1 MSIERLEKVIAKRNE
16 LEKLAQKYPETLMDD
31 FAANCGEDLKQEA
44 KIRQNYDEKIDA
56 NRDLQI
62 GIVGRVKAGK
72 SSLLNALLFNG
83 HTILPK
89 AATPMTAA
97 LTVLSYSEKIELKI
111 HFFDE
116 ADFDAL
122 KSKSDAY
129 EKRYVELV
137 KSGIEDARRRAEE
150 KAREKAG
157 GIGSIASK
165 FTFDEAKA
173 KERAERDAKRR
184 LGEDVALSGAYDQ
197 YKKIK
202 ESSVSVSEVSGKVK
216 VLYPQ
221 SLDEIAPMMAD
232 FVGSEG
238 KYMPFTQ
245 SVEIAYPND
254 RLKGVRIVD
263 TPGFNDPVPSRE
275 QRAHQL
281 LKTSDVVL
289 ILSPA
294 GRFLDDTDKEVLT
307 KITTKDG
314 LRELFVIA
322 SQVDTQLY
330 GDEYADF
337 NGDVFRVRDEIKRR
351 LAGQTKS
358 VLSSINAFGIFDQLI
373 EDGGNRIIMTSGDC
387 HSMCLTISDK
397 ENWDGNKQQIWE
409 NLCESFPDY
418 FSDKDVE
425 SSKEALKNL
434 GNTALVEEKIDSV
447 KLKKEEILA
456 SSANQICQSLESA
469 VDDLGKAMVKAVKAQ
484 IDRVKSANLD
494 HLLNE
499 KNGIES
505 FCLKVEPGITR
516 AVNEAVA
523 DWRSASTKDLMSFVN
538 ELCNDAKSESSSS
551 KESFTRSHSYTTGAL
566 FWKKTH
572 YYETTHTRVNA
583 TMIRSAVEDYID
595 KVNNNV
601 KLEVMDSLE
610 QLKRKIASKI
620 SLIWA
625 EKAAEQSLD
634 SDAVA
639 NKIRAIIE
647 SLNLPEFKVPSGDLP
662 SAMMKSGSVED
673 EEGNELLATA
683 RAHLSK
689 LANTLNTL
697 LTEEIARYA
706 SAIQKSDV
714 ANELLGKY
722 RSQLNI
728 LINDIENKETAIQNY
743 ELVLGELEKI
753 A

>member
-16 LEKLAQKYPETLMDD
+16 LEKLAQKYPDTLMDD

-245 SVEIAYPND
+245 SVEIAYPNNTHTLEPID
-254 RLKGVRIVD
+254 R
-263 TPGFNDPVPSRE
+263 
-275 QRAHQL
+275 
-281 LKTSDVVL
+281 
-289 ILSPA
+289 
-294 GRFLDDTDKEVLT
+294 
-307 KITTKDG
+307 
-314 LRELFVIA
+314 
-322 SQVDTQLY
+322 
-330 GDEYADF
+330 
-337 NGDVFRVRDEIKRR
+337 
-351 LAGQTKS
+351 KS
-358 VLSSINAFGIFDQLI
+358 V
-373 EDGGNRIIMTSGDC
+373 
-387 HSMCLTISDK
+387 
-397 ENWDGNKQQIWE
+397 
-409 NLCESFPDY
+409 
-418 FSDKDVE
+418 V
-425 SSKEALKNL
+425 
-434 GNTALVEEKIDSV
+434 
-447 KLKKEEILA
+447 
-456 SSANQICQSLESA
+456 
-469 VDDLGKAMVKAVKAQ
+469 
-484 IDRVKSANLD
+484 
-494 HLLNE
+494 
-499 KNGIES
+499 
-505 FCLKVEPGITR
+505 
-516 AVNEAVA
+516 
-523 DWRSASTKDLMSFVN
+523 
-538 ELCNDAKSESSSS
+538 
-551 KESFTRSHSYTTGAL
+551 
-566 FWKKTH
+566 
-572 YYETTHTRVNA
+572 
-583 TMIRSAVEDYID
+583 
-595 KVNNNV
+595 
-601 KLEVMDSLE
+601 
-610 QLKRKIASKI
+610 
-620 SLIWA
+620 
-625 EKAAEQSLD
+625 
-634 SDAVA
+634 
-639 NKIRAIIE
+639 
-647 SLNLPEFKVPSGDLP
+647 
-662 SAMMKSGSVED
+662 
-673 EEGNELLATA
+673 
-683 RAHLSK
+683 
-689 LANTLNTL
+689 
-697 LTEEIARYA
+697 
-706 SAIQKSDV
+706 
-714 ANELLGKY
+714 
-722 RSQLNI
+722 
-728 LINDIENKETAIQNY
+728 
-743 ELVLGELEKI
+743 
-753 A
+753 